1 MHSRM
6 AWQGLTQSIN
16 IGFATMDIKIK
27 SKVLLTKHKHGKTK
41 RDLQPNYQ
49 PTNEDL
55 SWTNN

>member
-1 MHSRM
+1 M

-16 IGFATMDIKIK
+16 IGSTSRFIKIK